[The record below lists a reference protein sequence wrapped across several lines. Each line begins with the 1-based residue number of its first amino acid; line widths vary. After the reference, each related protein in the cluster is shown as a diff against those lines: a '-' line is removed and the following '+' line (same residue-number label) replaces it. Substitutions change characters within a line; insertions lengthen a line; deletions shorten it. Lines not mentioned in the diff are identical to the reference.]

1 MVRLIPKDENFSPQR
16 MLDQIDAMQNDSRR
30 LVPKLDFIN
39 RLIIRF
45 YAVYLMRDQLMILGQ
60 RLSFIDNSTWGPG
73 RVDTFNAPKALLNF
87 PMKHASPSE
96 LMGNADF
103 PSVWYQQARKGMHLH
118 WDGNNT
124 SVDERNLSAAF
135 GTGAYP
141 PVLDRDRVRRRAGG
155 GGRRRGCRGDVA
167 AGAVVAGGATPD
179 DPPAGDAED
188 RYEHE
193 IGRAHV

>member
-1 MVRLIPKDENFSPQR
+1 MPAHGFNLGAWGTFLTTIPKDENFSPQR

-141 PVLDRDRVRRRAGG
+141 PVLDRDRVLRMAK
-155 GGRRRGCRGDVA
+155 
-167 AGAVVAGGATPD
+167 
-179 DPPAGDAED
+179 
-188 RYEHE
+188 YL
-193 IGRAHV
+193 